1 MITILTVTDKPPQNK
16 HEKIRA
22 VFKPCTVSAT
32 QISEKNFSLL
42 HIRYQ
47 RHRGS
52 IRFKKI
58 YPLALGS
65 PKEILC
71 SAELDLSGTPF
82 VRFENHELT
91 ERIFF
96 NAVRFMLKN
105 FDFKPEE
112 LSLTLYDSEG
122 KFSYFAEFLLQYA
135 VNVTVITNAVLFY
148 EKEAQ
153 RYMDTFGASLRIQ
166 SQINDS
172 VPFLISPSC
181 ISQTLPLEQST
192 LVFTPYRP
200 SVSLNGLIF
209 DTMTIQSPPIFQR
222 LKPDEIDDLTFLS
235 ALYSLELCREL
246 GKLNPNGFEI
256 CGQSYTLAQCT
267 TFCKKHIK
275 PLR

>member
-1 MITILTVTDKPPQNK
+1 MITVLSVTDKPPQNI

-47 RHRGS
+47 RHRGG

-65 PKEILC
+65 PKEIIC

-91 ERIFF
+91 ERLFF
-96 NAVRFMLKN
+96 NAVRSIFKSLN
-105 FDFKPEE
+105 FKPEN

-135 VNVTVITNAVLFY
+135 VDVTVITNATEFY
-148 EKEAQ
+148 EKEAH
-153 RYMDTFGASLRIQ
+153 RYMDNFGASLRIQ
-166 SQINDS
+166 SQINGS
-172 VPFLISPSC
+172 VSFLVSPSRMG
-181 ISQTLPLEQST
+181 QTLPLEQNT
-192 LVFTPYRP
+192 LVFTPYKP
-200 SVSLNGLIF
+200 SVGLNGLVF
-209 DTMTIQSPPIFQR
+209 DKMTVQPPPIFQR
-222 LKPDEIDDLTFLS
+222 LKPDEVDNLTFLS
-235 ALYSLELCREL
+235 ALYSLEFCREL
-246 GKLNPNGFEI
+246 GKLKPNGFEI
-256 CGQSYTLAQCT
+256 CGQPYTLAQCIA
-267 TFCKKHIK
+267 FCQKHI
-275 PLR
+275 R